1 MSEHDVLDL
10 LQNYDAAQQSMIAQM
25 ISLHLVVIAA
35 VFYFLNGS
43 GLAMKLAVFALYILG
58 NAMFVALMYNAS
70 SQVVGAREHLAALAA
85 AGEVSPIT
93 QAVLRNTGQSWSN
106 AAAIITNVSIVVL
119 WIGTT
124 YFLFFWKRP
133 KDA

>member
-1 MSEHDVLDL
+1 MSEHEILDL
-10 LQNYDAAQQSMIAQM
+10 LQGYDAAQQSMIAQM

-35 VFYFLNGS
+35 VFYFLHRS
-43 GLAMKLAVFALYILG
+43 GLAMKAAVFALYALG

-70 SQVVGAREHLAALAA
+70 SQVVGAREHLTALAA

-106 AAAIITNVSIVVL
+106 IAAIITNVSILVL

-124 YFLFFWKRP
+124 YFLFAWRRP